1 MFLFLRCALRCFSRR
16 CTIISVLTALF
27 ALSGCSAI
35 RLGYNNAPDL
45 GYWYLD
51 NYVDFDSA
59 QSVRL
64 KTDLQAL
71 QDWHRKEALPQY
83 AELLKTL
90 QPLAQ
95 QSLSNDQ
102 VCALYDTIERQL
114 VVSAERMLPTAVAL
128 TPTLQPHQ
136 LENLARTWEKHNKER
151 REEWLEGNAE
161 DRLKLRLKKL
171 QDRAESFYGRQ
182 SDAQIKR
189 LTALLEASP
198 FDGALQY
205 QETLR
210 RQQDILQTVK
220 ALRVGTPET
229 QMQAQLHAVLER
241 SLHSPDPALRQ
252 YQDRMRLH
260 TCSLVAALHNQAT
273 PTQRSKL
280 LQTLQGYDADAR
292 ALMASR

>member
-1 MFLFLRCALRCFSRR
+1 MTFFYRWFA
-16 CTIISVLTALF
+16 IIGALTAT
-27 ALSGCSAI
+27 ATLSGCSAI

-71 QDWHRKEALPQY
+71 QDWHRKEELPQY

-90 QPLAQ
+90 QPLVQ
-95 QSLSNDQ
+95 QSLGNDQ

-114 VVSAERMLPTAVAL
+114 VVSAERMLPTAAAL
-128 TPTLQPHQ
+128 TPTLQPRQ

-151 REEWLEGNAE
+151 REEWLEGAAE
-161 DRLKLRLKKL
+161 DRFKLRLKKL
-171 QDRAESFYGRQ
+171 LDRVESFYGRQ

-220 ALRVGTPET
+220 ALRIGTPEA
-229 QMQAQLHAVLER
+229 QMQTQLRAVLER

-252 YQDRMRLH
+252 YQERLRLH

-292 ALMASR
+292 ALMAAR